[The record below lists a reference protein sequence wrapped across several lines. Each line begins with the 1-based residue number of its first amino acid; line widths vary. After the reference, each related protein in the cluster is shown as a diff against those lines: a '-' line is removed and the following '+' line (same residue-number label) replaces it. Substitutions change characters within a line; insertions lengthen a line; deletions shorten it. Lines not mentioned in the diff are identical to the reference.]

1 MKYIVKFFVVT
12 FFLLIS
18 THTFAEQKIV
28 VLDLSYVLNE
38 SKAGKGAQDFLQ
50 KTFEENKKKFL
61 KMEESLKKDE
71 SDLLAKKNVLSK
83 EDYGK
88 KMNALRKT
96 NLDYQKKRRES
107 IDKITILRSN
117 ARESLLEKIIP
128 IVEAYTKEN
137 DISLVVDKKYILGGN
152 PEIDITKL
160 IVEKLNKELPSLNL
174 Q

>member
-117 ARESLLEKIIP
+117 ARESLLKKIIP

>member
-1 MKYIVKFFVVT
+1 M
-12 FFLLIS
+12 
-18 THTFAEQKIV
+18 
-28 VLDLSYVLNE
+28 
-38 SKAGKGAQDFLQ
+38 Q

>member
-28 VLDLSYVLNE
+28 VLDLTYVLNN

-61 KMEESLKKDE
+61 KMEKSLKKDE
-71 SDLLAKKNVLSK
+71 GDLLAKKNVLSK
-83 EDYGK
+83 EDYGE
-88 KMNALRKT
+88 KMSALRKS

-107 IDKITILRSN
+107 IDKITVLRSN
-117 ARESLLEKIIP
+117 ARETLLKKIIP

-137 DISLVVDKKYILGGN
+137 DISLVIDKKYILGGN
-152 PEIDITKL
+152 PKIDITKL

>member
-1 MKYIVKFFVVT
+1 MFVTVLLVGPPALLVFWLYVMFLIWTKDVSMFKYI
-12 FFLLIS
+12 
-18 THTFAEQKIV
+18 
-28 VLDLSYVLNE
+28 
-38 SKAGKGAQDFLQ
+38 AQ
-50 KTFEENKKKFL
+50 
-61 KMEESLKKDE
+61 
-71 SDLLAKKNVLSK
+71 
-83 EDYGK
+83 
-88 KMNALRKT
+88 MNALRKT
-96 NLDYQKKRRES
+96 NLNYQKKRRES

-117 ARESLLEKIIP
+117 ARESLLKKIIP